1 MKQARLTVSVITVT
15 KNRAPLLKQALSS
28 LVGQCKPG
36 DEVIIVDASTDE
48 TPDVVKSFSGR
59 LPIRYIR
66 FLKSG
71 YPVFYNE
78 GAKRATGDILV
89 FFDDDCIASST
100 YLAHIRRAH
109 TRHPNAVIQG
119 YSHSIPRGNLYV
131 DIMGDHYKNWLVSMH
146 ITKNEL
152 KVFDSKNASIP
163 RLLFWKY
170 GGLSRSMHL
179 GSEDIE
185 LGLRLRRH
193 GIHIYFDSSVI
204 VSHRERT
211 TLREFLDQHRRFAA
225 SEGHLDHVLPKSER
239 LGVIP
244 QQKLLLHMQS
254 FIRRER
260 KFLQRGKIND
270 AIFLL
275 FLYITLAWIR
285 VWGYATN
292 R

>member
-1 MKQARLTVSVITVT
+1 MKQPRLTLSVITVT
-15 KNRAPLLKQALSS
+15 KNRAPLLTQALAS
-28 LVGQCKPG
+28 LIGQCKPG
-36 DEVIIVDASTDE
+36 DEIIVVDASTDD
-48 TPDVVKSFSGR
+48 TPAVVKTFSKR
-59 LPIRYIR
+59 LPIRYVR

-89 FFDDDCIASST
+89 FFDDDCIASAT
-100 YLAHIRRAH
+100 YLARIRRAH
-109 TRHPNAVIQG
+109 AKHPNAVIQG
-119 YSHSIPRGNLYV
+119 YSHSIPRGNLYA
-131 DIMGDHYKNWLVSMH
+131 DIMGDHYKNWLISMH
-146 ITKNEL
+146 IGRNKL

-193 GIHIYFDSSVI
+193 GIHIYFDSSVV

-211 TLREFLDQHRRFAA
+211 TRKEFLDQHRRFAA

-244 QQKLLLHMQS
+244 QKKLLLHIRS
-254 FIRRER
+254 FIARER
-260 KFLQRGKIND
+260 HFLKHGKIKD
-270 AIFLL
+270 AVFLL
-275 FLYITLAWIR
+275 FLYIALAWIR
-285 VWGYATN
+285 IWGYATN